1 MCVLFYHLSLHR
13 NINFEKEDVMED
25 NNQADDE
32 FNNELH
38 DIQEEED
45 DGDDVER
52 HDMNENSI
60 GG

>member
-1 MCVLFYHLSLHR
+1 
-13 NINFEKEDVMED
+13 MED

-45 DGDDVER
+45 DGDDDER

>member
-1 MCVLFYHLSLHR
+1 
-13 NINFEKEDVMED
+13 MED

-45 DGDDVER
+45 DDER

>member
-1 MCVLFYHLSLHR
+1 MCFILSQHR
-13 NINFEKEDVMED
+13 NINFEKDDVMED

-45 DGDDVER
+45 DDDER